1 MSMALQANQDYVY
14 VPTIDVNEGLMT
26 GTITKACLVGTK
38 KFLFVVP
45 MEAVHAQGTFMG
57 DTTKWTLDAAN
68 PRESVEKLLAQ
79 DDLTVEQL
87 EETLK
92 GLLEGDEQR
101 RVFELGSVEKFQ
113 VKTGWLSGGVH
124 IQVPGE
130 GKKAMNIRGKE
141 HKQALGAFYEGQQR

>member
-1 MSMALQANQDYVY
+1 MALQANQDYVY

-38 KFLFVVP
+38 RFLFVVP

-87 EETLK
+87 REEAKSEALAAAAK
-92 GLLEGDEQR
+92 DDPWQGRPVRAFDD
-101 RVFELGSVEKFQ
+101 FQ
-113 VKTGWLSGGVH
+113 IGVH
-124 IQVPGE
+124 LRYPEEWEERSREQLPPGPP
-130 GKKAMNIRGKE
+130 
-141 HKQALGAFYEGQQR
+141 GQILVAVGEVCD